1 VRKLSYLMMVSLDGF
16 IETPSKELD
25 WAIID
30 EELHTFVNERAD
42 AVGTFLYGRVAYEG
56 MAEFWPT
63 ADANP
68 EAPPFEAE
76 FSRIWKEKPKVVF
89 SSTPEEVEWN
99 SRLVKGDAVEEVRK
113 LKEEPGEGGMV
124 VGGAGLSASL
134 IEEDLIDEYLLF
146 IHPVVIGGGTPL
158 FPALDERLSVRL
170 VETRAFGSGVAF
182 LDYERVRE

>member
-1 VRKLSYLMMVSLDGF
+1 MRRLSYLMMVSLDGF
-16 IETPSKELD
+16 IESRSKELD

-30 EELHTFVNERAD
+30 EELHTFVNERAVAMD
-42 AVGTFLYGRVAYEG
+42 TFLYGRITYEG

-68 EAPPFEAE
+68 EAPAYEAE
-76 FSRIWKEKPKVVF
+76 FSRIWKEMPKVVF
-89 SSTPEEVEWN
+89 SSTLEEVEWN

-113 LKEEPGEGGMV
+113 LKEEPGGEGMV
-124 VGGAGLSASL
+124 VGGAGLSATL

-158 FPALDERLSVRL
+158 FPRLDERFGMRL
-170 VETRAFGSGVAF
+170 VETRPFGSGVV
-182 LDYERVRE
+182 LVDYERVR